1 MGQSQL
7 NLMRGDQVG
16 VYELLDEIGSGGFSV
31 VFRAQHKIVN
41 RQVAI
46 SFCTSQEE
54 AVLALARR
62 EAEILASVNHP
73 HIVKLYDAGEHQGY
87 FYQVLEYVSGTS
99 LSRMLESADELPI
112 TVVVRL
118 MIGLA
123 DALDHLHGLGFVH
136 GDVKPGN
143 IVVSTSGVL
152 VLVGHLFLSGKAEDS
167 VFPRFVVN
175 LPPYTSPE
183 GWRNRSEKRSDLWA
197 FGMTF
202 YHLLTGR
209 LPFDTSDRRKVERII
224 VSPQPLDLSLLHQSV
239 PAPVARIVERCLQKD
254 LEERYQAA
262 AEIRRDLESA
272 LAYLE
277 SGTLGITTGPL
288 RPGSAILLNVEY
300 TEPGI
305 PDQYREY
312 RIERKVGEG
321 SFSIVY
327 SATDVIGERQVALKI
342 LRQERMDDEKVLL
355 RFRREAALLARLRHP
370 NIVQVL
376 NFGQL
381 VADLFIV
388 MELLGSVTVETAL
401 DNQLRFQV
409 EQAVAVVAQL
419 LQGLEALHTEGIV
432 HRDIKPANVMIE
444 PERAVVMDLGLA
456 HISGRARITTSGEIF
471 GTPRYMAPEQARGE
485 GMTIQSDLY
494 AAGVLLYE
502 MLTGRIPHEAD
513 GTAATILKIA
523 LEEPEPI
530 TRHRED
536 LPPGLV
542 AFLDRAL
549 AREPAERFSSTR
561 LAREALLSGVG
572 LRTSDLPTIHRQ
584 IFQEFSL
591 SENHPPV
598 PSPS

>member
-1 MGQSQL
+1 MSESQPIL
-7 NLMRGDQVG
+7 RRGDQVG
-16 VYELLDEIGSGGFSV
+16 VYELLDEIGWGGFRIV
-31 VFRAQHKIVN
+31 YLAQHTIVN

-46 SFCTSQEE
+46 NFCTSQEE
-54 AVLALARR
+54 AILALARR
-62 EAEILASVNHP
+62 QAEILASVNHP
-73 HIVKLYDAGEHQGY
+73 HIVKLFDAGEHQGY
-87 FYQVLEYVSGTS
+87 FYQVLEYIAGTP
-99 LSRMLESADELPI
+99 LSRMVELADELPI

-136 GDVKPGN
+136 GEIKPAN
-143 IVVSTSGVL
+143 IMVSTSGVPVIVDAFCLSREAENGTSPEL
-152 VLVGHLFLSGKAEDS
+152 VVTT
-167 VFPRFVVN
+167 
-175 LPPYTSPE
+175 PYTSPE
-183 GWRNRSEKRSDLWA
+183 GWQNRRERRSDLWA
-197 FGMTF
+197 FGMTLH
-202 YHLLTGR
+202 HLLTGR
-209 LPFDTSDRRKVERII
+209 LPFDTRDGREVERVI
-224 VSPQPLDLSLLHQSV
+224 VSSQALDLSFLHQSV

-254 LEERYQAA
+254 MEARYQEA

-277 SGTLGITTGPL
+277 SGTLGISTGPL

-300 TEPGI
+300 AEPGI
-305 PDQYREY
+305 PGQYREY
-312 RIERKVGEG
+312 RIEHEVGEG

-327 SATDVIGERQVALKI
+327 SATDVVGDRQVALKI
-342 LRQERMDDEKVLL
+342 LRQERMDDEKVLV

-370 NIVQVL
+370 NIVRVF

-401 DNQLRFQV
+401 DSPFEFQV
-409 EQAVAVVAQL
+409 EQAVAVTAQL
-419 LQGLEALHTEGIV
+419 LHGLEMLHAEGIV
-432 HRDIKPANVMIE
+432 HRDVKPANVMIE

-456 HISGRARITTSGEIF
+456 HVSGGARLTTSGDIF

-513 GTAATILKIA
+513 GTGATILKIA

-530 TRHRED
+530 TRHRDD
-536 LPPGLV
+536 LAPGLV
-542 AFLDRAL
+542 AVLDRLL
-549 AREPAERFSSTR
+549 AREPAERFTSAR
-561 LAREALLSGVG
+561 QAREALLSSVG
-572 LRTSDLPTIHRQ
+572 LRPGDLPAIHRQ
-584 IFQEFSL
+584 MFSGL
-591 SENHPPV
+591 GS
-598 PSPS
+598 

>member
-1 MGQSQL
+1 MSERKPDL
-7 NLMRGDQVG
+7 KRGDHVG
-16 VYELLDEIGSGGFSV
+16 VYELLDEIGRGSFAV
-31 VFRAQHKIVN
+31 VYQAQHRILN

-46 SFCTSQEE
+46 NFCTSQEE
-54 AVLALARR
+54 AILALARR

-73 HIVKLYDAGEHQGY
+73 HIVSLYDAGEHQGY
-87 FYQVLEYVSGTS
+87 FYQVLEYVAGTP
-99 LSRMLESADELPI
+99 LSRMVASEDELPI

-123 DALDHLHGLGFVH
+123 DALDHLHGLGYVH
-136 GDVKPGN
+136 GDIKPSN
-143 IVVSTSGVL
+143 IILSSSGVL
-152 VLVGHLFLSGKAEDS
+152 VLVGHLSLSGRAEDG
-167 VFPRFVVN
+167 VFAELVVD

-183 GWRNRSEKRSDLWA
+183 GWRNRSERRSDLWA
-197 FGMTF
+197 FGMTLC
-202 YHLLTGR
+202 HLLTGR
-209 LPFDTSDRRKVERII
+209 LPFDTRDGREVERII
-224 VSPQPLDLSLLHQSV
+224 VSSQPLDLSFLHQSV

-254 LEERYQAA
+254 LEARYQEA

-277 SGTLGITTGPL
+277 SGMLGISTGPL

-300 TEPGI
+300 IEPGI

-312 RIERKVGEG
+312 RIKREVGQG

-327 SATDVIGERQVALKI
+327 SASDVIGKRPVALKI
-342 LRQERMDDEKVLL
+342 LRQERMDDEKILV

-370 NIVQVL
+370 NIVRVF

-388 MELLGSVTVETAL
+388 MELLGPVTIETAL
-401 DNQLRFQV
+401 DGRFEFQV
-409 EQAVAVVAQL
+409 DEAVAVVAQL
-419 LQGLEALHTEGIV
+419 LQGLEMLHAEGVV
-432 HRDIKPANVMIE
+432 HRDVKPANVMIE

-456 HISGRARITTSGEIF
+456 HISDRARLTSSGEIF

-485 GMTIQSDLY
+485 GMTVQSDLY

-513 GTAATILKIA
+513 STAATILRIA
-523 LEEPEPI
+523 LEEPEPV
-530 TRHRED
+530 TQHRED

-549 AREPAERFSSTR
+549 AREPAERFASAR
-561 LAREALLSGVG
+561 LAREALLASAG
-572 LRTSDLPTIHRQ
+572 LQSSDLPAIHRQ
-584 IFQEFSL
+584 MFEAFGQSPTDSL
-591 SENHPPV
+591 S
-598 PSPS
+598 